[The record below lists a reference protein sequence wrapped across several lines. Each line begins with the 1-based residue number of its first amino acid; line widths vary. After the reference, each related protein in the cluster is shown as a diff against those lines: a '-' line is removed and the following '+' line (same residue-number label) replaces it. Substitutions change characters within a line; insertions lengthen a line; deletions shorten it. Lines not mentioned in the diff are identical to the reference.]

1 MVFNPIIDISY
12 IISGGL
18 FLFVYT
24 AYTYWKI
31 SSNLKVPK
39 RILLLSCRLLAIS
52 GLIIVLLQPSKQ
64 LKSQLPKIEQKTAIL
79 LDSSLSMKQTDAEG
93 QRRFDYARN
102 LIKDNIDKDAVDIYQ
117 FSTSTNKISFE
128 DLDSLEPNKPDT
140 RFHKS
145 FGHLISQY
153 TEYSL
158 KQIILLSDGH
168 DFDGISPQ
176 RTADLVKNGHASIYA
191 LPIGGEGAVRD
202 LSVLLSASQDF
213 TFINQKVQLTA
224 DIRALG
230 CQFSDINI
238 ELWKEGEK
246 VATQK
251 LTIED
256 KKEYSVNFTDTNLK
270 PGCYEYEIRTT
281 VLDAEVDKENNKSV
295 TYVNFIDKKINA
307 LLLEGEPHW
316 DSTFLRRF
324 LSNSKRVDLD
334 AIVLFS
340 PEKTQTY
347 RSNENT
353 EQLQFPTSLEELSSY
368 DLILLGKSVDKF
380 ISKEQIALLEAY
392 VRDHGGSVLFTRGN
406 AFMNYE
412 ENSSLQPV
420 LWDEEGFDEINVTA
434 TDEGRRLSLFRKIDK
449 LRREGSEASLPNLE
463 VSRKIAAK
471 KPLAVSLANSED
483 EMDLANSP
491 AIIYRR
497 TGRGQVMSFG
507 VEGLWK
513 WRFNKNYDHENDHFA
528 AFWDQ
533 CFLWLIHNSTFMPG
547 TEYTFRIDSNNC
559 RLGDKINFNFNI
571 RSASNLD
578 KGTHKVAITSEEGTS
593 YNLDFSNKDSD
604 NKHRFTTAFTPPKAG
619 KYKAVVEAGGKKFIT
634 KFIVS
639 QDLLEEKEVSVDK
652 TYLQDLSRATGGRI
666 ISKED
671 LKDIHSLKKIDVN
684 ELPDERVKLKAA
696 WDKIWVI
703 YLICFFL
710 SVDWYLRRKWGLC

>member
-12 IISGGL
+12 IVAGGL
-18 FLFVYT
+18 FLFAFTV
-24 AYTYWKI
+24 YTYWKI
-31 SSNLKVPK
+31 SANLKNSK
-39 RILLLSCRLLAIS
+39 RLLLLSCRLLAIA
-52 GLIIVLLQPSKQ
+52 GLIIVLLRPSEQK
-64 LKSQLPKIEQKTAIL
+64 KSQLPKIEQKTAVLI
-79 LDSSLSMKQTDAEG
+79 DSSMSMKQTDTEG

-102 LIKDNIDKDAVDIYQ
+102 LIKEHIDKESVDIYQ
-117 FSTSTNKISFE
+117 FSTAADKVSFD
-128 DLDSLEPNKPDT
+128 DLDSYEPVKPDT
-140 RFHKS
+140 HFHKS
-145 FGHLISQY
+145 FSHLVSQY
-153 TEYSL
+153 SEYSL
-158 KQIILLSDGH
+158 KQIIVLSDGH
-168 DFDGISPQ
+168 DFGGISPQ
-176 RTADLVKNGHASIYA
+176 RTAELVKNGHASIYA

-213 TFINQKVQLTA
+213 TFINQKLQLTA

-230 CQFSDINI
+230 CQYNDINI

-246 VATQK
+246 VDSQK
-251 LTIED
+251 ITIED
-256 KKEYSVNFTDTNLK
+256 KKEYSVTFTDTNLK
-270 PGCYEYEIRTT
+270 PGCYEYEVRTT
-281 VLDAEVDKENNKSV
+281 VLDAEVDKTNNKSV
-295 TYVNFIDKKINA
+295 TYVNFIDKKIKA

-324 LSNSKRVDLD
+324 LTKSNRVDLD

-347 RSNENT
+347 RSDGKA
-353 EQLQFPTSLEELSSY
+353 EELKLARNLEALAKY

-380 ISKEQIALLEAY
+380 LSAKDVGLLEEY
-392 VRDHGGSVLFTRGN
+392 VRDHGGSILFTRGN
-406 AFMNYE
+406 AFVNDQ

-420 LWDEEGFDEINVTA
+420 LWDEEGFDEINVIA

-449 LRREGSEASLPNLE
+449 LRKEGSDASLPNLE
-463 VSRKIAAK
+463 VSRKIASK

-483 EMDLANSP
+483 ELDLANSP

-507 VEGLWK
+507 VEGLWR
-513 WRFNKNYDHENDHFA
+513 WRFNQNYDQENDHFA

-559 RLGDKINFNFNI
+559 RLGDKINFNFNV
-571 RSASNLD
+571 RTSSNLD
-578 KGTHKVAITSEEGTS
+578 KETYKVTVSSEEGTA
-593 YNLDFSNKDSD
+593 YNLDFSNQNSD
-604 NKHRFTTAFTPPKAG
+604 NKHRFTTTFTPPKAG
-619 KYKAVVEAGGKKFIT
+619 KYTAEVKAGGKEFIT
-634 KFIVS
+634 KFIVN

-652 TYLQDLSRATGGRI
+652 NYLQELSNSSGGRL
-666 ISKED
+666 ISEDD
-671 LKDIHSLKKIDVN
+671 LKDIQSLKKVN
-684 ELPDERVKLKAA
+684 VQEIPDERVKLKAA

-710 SVDWYLRRKWGLC
+710 AVDWYLRRKWGLC